1 MLKPGFG
8 VPYFRRSTALSGVRR
23 VGDPGRGA
31 GEGPLTSPTR
41 ADVAP
46 GSSTTST
53 RPAAGTSTYLPVP
66 TEVGPFTSD
75 PSTAAILNGSDAAMC
90 IAVWLLLT
98 KRIRRPPTAPPTS
111 CEPVIPL

>member
-1 MLKPGFG
+1 MLNPGLG
-8 VPYFRRSTALSGVRR
+8 VPYFKRSTALSGVRR
-23 VGDPGRGA
+23 VGEPGPSTS
-31 GEGPLTSPTR
+31 EGPPTSPTR

-75 PSTAAILNGSDAAMC
+75 PSTAAILNGTDAATC

-98 KRIRRPPTAPPTS
+98 KRIRRPATAPPTP